1 MIIQPFNIKKKRK
14 ECCNMSSLQ
23 KYQAW
28 NLNKRIQNIK
38 LTFSSPEHPKY
49 LECCG
54 HLRIFTNKMR
64 SPCLQILRLRRLCI
78 NWPSILYIYKIHLV
92 FECSQY
98 HLLGQNVWKLHNC
111 FVYFFI
117 SQKLC
122 IKIVW
127 LKKLNF
133 AIEWYCTY
141 NIL

>member
-1 MIIQPFNIKKKRK
+1 
-14 ECCNMSSLQ
+14 MSSLQ
-23 KYQAW
+23 TYQAW

-54 HLRIFTNKMR
+54 HLRIIYQQNEIALLADFKTTKIMYKLTFN
-64 SPCLQILRLRRLCI
+64 II
-78 NWPSILYIYKIHLV
+78 YIYKIHLV